1 MFSHSSQRISEFTKT
16 CSSQNYH
23 SRFEGGSGAHFTP
36 LQPKNTISMKG
47 SRPFLDGGHDAC
59 LSQATTSIV
68 DASAPGGDDS
78 FRKHQRGS
86 QGSIG
91 NFSQDKLSFT
101 GSDTIDMMGSFIYVI

>member
-1 MFSHSSQRISEFTKT
+1 M
-16 CSSQNYH
+16 
-23 SRFEGGSGAHFTP
+23 
-36 LQPKNTISMKG
+36 SMKG
-47 SRPFLDGGHDAC
+47 GRPFFDGGHDAC

-86 QGSIG
+86 QGSVG

-101 GSDTIDMMGSFIYVI
+101 GSDTIDMMGSFIYVKNLNFDSFHYFEALSVICHQVTCPFFHPTHF